1 MTKIAKVPVVLQMEA
16 LECGAASLCMVL
28 AHFGKWLPLEQVRA
42 DCGVSRDG
50 SSARNV
56 VRAARSYGLKADGY
70 RMEVD
75 DLRKVHGP
83 VIIHWNF
90 NHFVVFCGFKKKHA
104 VLNDPG
110 RGRVQVTLEE
120 FDKSFTGVVLVLERG
135 ESFQPEGKP
144 KSVLA
149 FARKRLRGTLVPFAF
164 VALTGILA
172 APVGLFI
179 LLLSRVF
186 MDNILSGRN
195 PEWLLPFV
203 GAMLVAAAF
212 QFTVAIVEAIGW
224 LRMEGRFAITA
235 NAEFIWHVL
244 RLPME
249 FFSQRFAGDIVSR
262 QTLNQSIASTLMH
275 RLAPIL
281 LNVCLLAF
289 YLLVMIRYSLAM
301 SLIGVTAVV
310 LNIFVGRAIAR
321 KQVDLSRSAQASGG
335 RLAGATMTGI
345 SMVETIKASGAE
357 SGFFQK
363 WAGYFAQQHNAQ
375 VRMATFTQY
384 FGALPAFL
392 QQAASIAILVAGV
405 YLILDG
411 RFTVGMLLAF
421 QGLLSS
427 FLTPVN
433 QLVEAGQSLITMR
446 AEMERVEDV
455 MNYPTD
461 RAWIAPQQPA
471 TTSMT
476 RKLSGALEVRNI
488 TFGYNRLADPLI
500 SAFSMSVK
508 PGSVVGLV
516 GASGSGK
523 STLAKLVTGLYPVWG
538 GEITFDGQKR
548 EEIDPHTFKSSVT
561 MVDQDIIL
569 FEDTI
574 ANNIRMWDS
583 SIEDFAVILAARD
596 ADIHSTIVSRPEGF
610 DHIIKED
617 GKNFSGGQR
626 QRLEIARALAQE
638 PTLIVLDEATSA
650 LDAKT
655 EEQVMRNI
663 RNLGATC
670 VIIAHRLSTIRDC
683 DEIFVLDKGRLVER
697 GTHSELYALNG
708 TYTRLISTEN

>member
-1 MTKIAKVPVVLQMEA
+1 MEKIAKVPVVLQMEA
-16 LECGAASLCMVL
+16 LECGAASLCMIL
-28 AHFGKWLPLEQVRA
+28 AYWGKWLPLEQVRA

-50 SSARNV
+50 CSARNV
-56 VRAARSYGLKADGY
+56 VRAARSYGLTAQGY
-70 RMEVD
+70 RMEPQ
-75 DLRKVHGP
+75 DLRKVKAP

-90 NHFVVFCGFKKKHA
+90 NHFVVFCGFKKHHA

-110 RGRVQVTLEE
+110 RGRVVVTLEE
-120 FDKSFTGVVLVLERG
+120 FDKSFTGVVLVLDRG

-149 FARKRLRGTLVPFAF
+149 FARKRLRGSLVPFIF
-164 VALTGILA
+164 VVLTGILA
-172 APVGLFI
+172 APVGLLI
-179 LLLSRVF
+179 LLLSRIF

-195 PEWLLPFV
+195 IEWLLPFV
-203 GAMLVAAAF
+203 GAMVIAAAF
-212 QFTVAIVEAIGW
+212 QFTVGVIEAIGW

-235 NAEFIWHVL
+235 NAEYLWHVL

-262 QTLNQSIASTLMH
+262 QTLNQSIASILMH

-281 LNVCLLAF
+281 LNVCLLSF
-289 YLLVMIRYSLAM
+289 YLLVMIHYSVILT
-301 SLIGVTAVV
+301 LIGVTAVL
-310 LNIFVGRAIAR
+310 LNILVGRAIAR
-321 KQVDLSRSAQASGG
+321 KQVNLSRTAQASGG
-335 RLAGATMTGI
+335 RLAGATMTGVF
-345 SMVETIKASGAE
+345 MVETIKASGAE

-433 QLVEAGQSLITMR
+433 QLMETGQSLITMR

-455 MNYPTD
+455 MNYHID
-461 RAWIAPQQPA
+461 RALVPA
-471 TTSMT
+471 DESKVTLKTG
-476 RKLSGALEVRNI
+476 KLCGALELDNI
-488 TFGYNRLADPLI
+488 TFGYNRLSDPLI
-500 SAFSMSVK
+500 KEFSMVVK
-508 PGSVVGLV
+508 PGSVVGVV

-523 STLAKLVTGLYPVWG
+523 STLAKLITGLYPVWS
-538 GEITFDGQKR
+538 GEITFAGKRR
-548 EEIDPHTFKSSVT
+548 EEIDPHTFKSSVA
-561 MVDQDIIL
+561 MVDQDITL

-574 ANNIRMWDS
+574 ANNIRMWDT

-638 PTLIVLDEATSA
+638 PTLIILDEATSA

-670 VIIAHRLSTIRDC
+670 IVIAHRLSTIRDC
-683 DEIFVLDKGRLVER
+683 DEILVLEKGRLVER
-697 GTHSELYALNG
+697 GTHGELYALG
-708 TYTRLISTEN
+708 GMYTRLITTDS